1 MLKKAWRPVTYYEFI
16 NTITGMGVARIH
28 SMIKLFTIVLLGC
41 LIYANSAIANTYYI
55 SNSGSDKN
63 SGTSNAFPW
72 KSISKLNFELPK
84 MHSGDV
90 ILFKCGDSFV
100 GEIILP
106 ATIISA
112 VESPIFLGS
121 YGVGNKPVLLGR
133 ILVSGWPKNNTG
145 NFKTRVSTHGA
156 ETYIF
161 ESKTHSIDS
170 GTSNSVNYRIFATSG
185 IEIRSTVNSS
195 GINAFKDSTLISL
208 SKSDTVISG
217 ILKNR
222 NIDSS
227 INASSGVNG
236 SSLGTKEINNRG
248 LDYINEFRKSKLLAY
263 PNPVSETLIVEIDKP
278 GIFNKTIEILD
289 ITGSVIF
296 RTKSLN
302 GYASI
307 NMLPYRNGLYF
318 VRVGTD
324 SKKIVVKH

>member
-1 MLKKAWRPVTYYEFI
+1 
-16 NTITGMGVARIH
+16 MGVARRYG
-28 SMIKLFTIVLLGC
+28 MIKLFTIVLLGC

-63 SGTSNAFPW
+63 LGTSTAFPW

-90 ILFKCGDSFV
+90 ILFRCGDSFV
-100 GEIILP
+100 GEMILP
-106 ATIISA
+106 ASIISA

-161 ESKTHSIDS
+161 ESKTHSLDS
-170 GTSNSVNYRIFATSG
+170 GASNSVNYRIFATSG

-195 GINAFKDSTLISL
+195 NINTSKDSTLISL
-208 SKSDTVISG
+208 SKSDTDISG
-217 ILKNR
+217 ILRNR
-222 NIDSS
+222 NTDASF
-227 INASSGVNG
+227 NASSGMNG
-236 SSLGTKEINNRG
+236 SSLGSKEINNV
-248 LDYINEFRKSKLLAY
+248 DNVNEFRKSKLLAY
-263 PNPVSETLIVEIDKP
+263 PNPVNETLIVEIDKP

-289 ITGSVIF
+289 ITGTVIF

>member
-1 MLKKAWRPVTYYEFI
+1 
-16 NTITGMGVARIH
+16 MGIASRH
-28 SMIKLFTIVLLGC
+28 RMIKLFMVILLGC

-63 SGTSNAFPW
+63 LGTSMAFPW

-161 ESKTHSIDS
+161 ESKTHSLDS
-170 GTSNSVNYRIFATSG
+170 KVSNSVNYRIFATSG
-185 IEIRSTVNSS
+185 IEIRSTVNSNVMNIS
-195 GINAFKDSTLISL
+195 KDSTLISL
-208 SKSDTVISG
+208 SQSDTAVSG
-217 ILKNR
+217 ILKTA

-227 INASSGVNG
+227 IKASSGVNG
-236 SSLGTKEINNRG
+236 NSLGSKEIGGNKLL
-248 LDYINEFRKSKLLAY
+248 LDNVNEFRKSKLLAY
-263 PNPVSETLIVEIDKP
+263 PNPVNETLIVEIDKP

-289 ITGSVIF
+289 ITGTVIF
-296 RTKSLN
+296 RTKFLN

>member
-1 MLKKAWRPVTYYEFI
+1 
-16 NTITGMGVARIH
+16 MGVARGYG
-28 SMIKLFTIVLLGC
+28 MIKLFMIVLLGC
-41 LIYANSAIANTYYI
+41 LIYVNSAIANTYYI

-63 SGTSNAFPW
+63 LGTSTAYPW

-170 GTSNSVNYRIFATSG
+170 GASNSVNYRIFATSG
-185 IEIRSTVNSS
+185 IEIRSAVNSS
-195 GINAFKDSTLISL
+195 KINISKDSTLISL
-208 SKSDTVISG
+208 SKSDADISG
-217 ILKNR
+217 ILGNR
-222 NIDSS
+222 NVDAS

-236 SSLGTKEINNRG
+236 SSLGSKEINNSENV
-248 LDYINEFRKSKLLAY
+248 NEFRKSKLLAY
-263 PNPVSETLIVEIDKP
+263 PNPVNETLIVEIDKP

-289 ITGSVIF
+289 ITGTVIF